1 MLHRPGISM
10 HLPETGSN
18 RLVYHGY
25 FSQPEDTPSLV
36 VQGCS
41 LKYLMVLFLVHQE
54 KLFVRDEI

>member
-1 MLHRPGISM
+1 M